1 MNSPLISV
9 IVPVY
14 KAEDLLDRCVESL
27 VRQSYERLEILLV
40 DDGSPDGC
48 PALCDAWAEK
58 DARIQALHKPNGGL
72 ADARNFGVTH
82 AAGDYILFV
91 DDDDYIAPDAVSY
104 LLSLLADGQADVAVG
119 AWREVYDG
127 SEDFSSQPA
136 ESVHFFT
143 PEEACLALMGNDW
156 YMSLVT
162 TWGKLYP
169 AALLRANAFPVW
181 SLHED
186 EATTYKF
193 YDQCRGVAL
202 GSRVIYAYYQN
213 RAGIVHNRTARH
225 HESTLRCWEEQV
237 AYFRERGERR
247 QQLAAADRLL
257 NVAVDH
263 ADKGEAA
270 FRDYLKSGRGK
281 PYLLPG
287 TRLKTR
293 VRYYGYRLFGV
304 DLNKVYHTILGK

>member
-1 MNSPLISV
+1 MLARSDVEQLIGDRTIGMIV
-9 IVPVY
+9 I
-14 KAEDLLDRCVESL
+14 D
-27 VRQSYERLEILLV
+27 
-40 DDGSPDGC
+40 
-48 PALCDAWAEK
+48 
-58 DARIQALHKPNGGL
+58 
-72 ADARNFGVTH
+72 
-82 AAGDYILFV
+82 
-91 DDDDYIAPDAVSY
+91 
-104 LLSLLADGQADVAVG
+104 
-119 AWREVYDG
+119 
-127 SEDFSSQPA
+127 
-136 ESVHFFT
+136 
-143 PEEACLALMGNDW
+143 EAHI
-156 YMSLVT
+156 VT